1 MGNMTADEM
10 VTIELFVRSLSPTAV
25 HERQDELIERLSTLA
40 ERGTIADYDVEVWGD
55 AIPLNGA
62 TADTTRGKAIRD
74 HVEALRTWGEV
85 NDVEL
90 PEGLTPTATTGLL
103 GESREV
109 VRPPTVTLV
118 EYRDGELEAIT
129 PRTEEGTTYT
139 VADHLDALAN
149 EPEPVAVPAEMPS
162 DD

>member
-1 MGNMTADEM
+1 MGNMTAEET
-10 VTIELFVRSLSPTAV
+10 VTIELFVRSLSPTAA
-25 HERQDELIERLSTLA
+25 HERQDELIERLSALA

-62 TADTTRGKAIRD
+62 AADTPRCKAIRD

-85 NDVEL
+85 NGVEL
-90 PEGLTPTATTGLL
+90 PEGLTPTETSGML

-118 EYRDGELEAIT
+118 EYRDGELEAIA
-129 PRTEEGTTYT
+129 PRTEGGTTYT
-139 VADHLDALAN
+139 VADHLDSLTEEA
-149 EPEPVAVPAEMPS
+149 EPVAIPAGMPS